1 MSNRLI
7 GYQSGQGF
15 LYDLSGAS
23 KMLFFILVSVA
34 CMATYD
40 PRFILAVGLL
50 SIYLFYLAKI
60 RWRDISF
67 VVKIIGSILF
77 LMTTHPS
84 QFAASLNQIGIP
96 YKFAYSVSLT
106 LRYIPDVQEEFFT
119 IRKAQEARGLDLSQK
134 AGLVKRIR
142 GNLQIVLPL
151 IFSSLERI
159 DTISTAMELRRFGR
173 YKKRTWYVH
182 KSLIKQDY
190 LVIVSAILLLGISIG
205 LIFLNHGRFYNPWG

>member
-23 KMLFFILVSVA
+23 KMLFFIMVSVA

-67 VVKIIGSILF
+67 VVKIIGSIALF
-77 LMTTHPS
+77 NLLMVYL
-84 QFAASLNQIGIP
+84 FAPG
-96 YKFAYSVSLT
+96 YG
-106 LRYIPDVQEEFFT
+106 EEIYGAKT
-119 IRKAQEARGLDLSQK
+119 
-134 AGLVKRIR
+134 
-142 GNLQIVLPL
+142 
-151 IFSSLERI
+151 
-159 DTISTAMELRRFGR
+159 
-173 YKKRTWYVH
+173 
-182 KSLIKQDY
+182 
-190 LVIVSAILLLGISIG
+190 
-205 LIFLNHGRFYNPWG
+205 

>member
-67 VVKIIGSILF
+67 VVKIIGSIALF
-77 LMTTHPS
+77 NLLFS
-84 QFAASLNQIGIP
+84 SSLLFSIGILIVFFSP
-96 YKFAYSVSLT
+96 LVLHPRTKSDKVTHRIPTKSFLPITSSVKLHFCHKYV
-106 LRYIPDVQEEFFT
+106 YIIIPT
-119 IRKAQEARGLDLSQK
+119 S
-134 AGLVKRIR
+134 
-142 GNLQIVLPL
+142 
-151 IFSSLERI
+151 
-159 DTISTAMELRRFGR
+159 
-173 YKKRTWYVH
+173 
-182 KSLIKQDY
+182 IKNF
-190 LVIVSAILLLGISIG
+190 INVS
-205 LIFLNHGRFYNPWG
+205 

>member
-50 SIYLFYLAKI
+50 SIYLFNLAKI

-67 VVKIIGSILF
+67 VVKIIGSIALF
-77 LMTTHPS
+77 NLLMVYL
-84 QFAASLNQIGIP
+84 FAPGYGEN
-96 YKFAYSVSLT
+96 V
-106 LRYIPDVQEEFFT
+106 
-119 IRKAQEARGLDLSQK
+119 
-134 AGLVKRIR
+134 
-142 GNLQIVLPL
+142 L
-151 IFSSLERI
+151 IFFFRFTTSLSSASKCMVFCE
-159 DTISTAMELRRFGR
+159 TT
-173 YKKRTWYVH
+173 
-182 KSLIKQDY
+182 SL
-190 LVIVSAILLLGISIG
+190 VS
-205 LIFLNHGRFYNPWG
+205 

>member
-67 VVKIIGSILF
+67 VVKIIGSIALF
-77 LMTTHPS
+77 NLLNDPFIVDQRDNNHCSEPKDHPHDLFCHKIRFS
-84 QFAASLNQIGIP
+84 ASDHHDTDDRNCKDVYKRQLLSCAA
-96 YKFAYSVSLT
+96 Y
-106 LRYIPDVQEEFFT
+106 
-119 IRKAQEARGLDLSQK
+119 AR
-134 AGLVKRIR
+134 
-142 GNLQIVLPL
+142 
-151 IFSSLERI
+151 
-159 DTISTAMELRRFGR
+159 
-173 YKKRTWYVH
+173 
-182 KSLIKQDY
+182 
-190 LVIVSAILLLGISIG
+190 AILLFSRL
-205 LIFLNHGRFYNPWG
+205 

>member
-67 VVKIIGSILF
+67 VVKIIGSIALF
-77 LMTTHPS
+77 NLLMVYLFAPGYGEEIYGAKTVLIEGWGAFLSNQSGAFLPCKSIAQVFFNGPS
-84 QFAASLNQIGIP
+84 CHSISYDHSSQ
-96 YKFAYSVSLT
+96 SVC
-106 LRYIPDVQEEFFT
+106 
-119 IRKAQEARGLDLSQK
+119 G
-134 AGLVKRIR
+134 
-142 GNLQIVLPL
+142 
-151 IFSSLERI
+151 
-159 DTISTAMELRRFGR
+159 
-173 YKKRTWYVH
+173 
-182 KSLIKQDY
+182 
-190 LVIVSAILLLGISIG
+190 
-205 LIFLNHGRFYNPWG
+205 

>member
-67 VVKIIGSILF
+67 VVKIIGSIALF
-77 LMTTHPS
+77 NLLMVYL
-84 QFAASLNQIGIP
+84 FAPG
-96 YKFAYSVSLT
+96 YG
-106 LRYIPDVQEEFFT
+106 EEIYGAKT
-119 IRKAQEARGLDLSQK
+119 VLIEGWGL
-134 AGLVKRIR
+134 
-142 GNLQIVLPL
+142 
-151 IFSSLERI
+151 
-159 DTISTAMELRRFGR
+159 
-173 YKKRTWYVH
+173 
-182 KSLIKQDY
+182 SLIH
-190 LVIVSAILLLGISIG
+190 I
-205 LIFLNHGRFYNPWG
+205 